1 MITITNYFL
10 QPYMKDL
17 TPLATY
23 RSRFFKYF
31 LQAHHIPV
39 RTDDLIDWEHLGQ
52 EYYTFDVE
60 TDEDWVTARLK
71 ETSLSENPELIV
83 EMGYD
88 RPICKVKTSTFIAHW
103 YDFYRASGYEGISA
117 VSLNLKYLIE
127 LRHDTGLFYSN
138 FKIDPDS

>member
-1 MITITNYFL
+1 MITITNGFL
-10 QPYMKDL
+10 QPYIKDL

-23 RSRFFKYF
+23 RSKFFKYF

-71 ETSLSENPELIV
+71 ETELSEYPELIV
-83 EMGYD
+83 EMGYGK
-88 RPICKVKTSTFIAHW
+88 PICKVKTSTFIAHW
-103 YDFYRASGYEGISA
+103 YDFYGASGYQGISA

>member
-10 QPYMKDL
+10 KPYVKAL

-23 RSRFFKYF
+23 GSRFFRYF
-31 LQAHHIPV
+31 LQAYNIPI
-39 RTDDLIDWEHLGQ
+39 TTEGLIDWKQLGQ

-60 TDEDWVTARLK
+60 TDEDLVTTWLK
-71 ETSLSENPELIV
+71 ETDLLRYPELIV
-83 EMGYD
+83 EVGHGEY
-88 RPICKVKTSTFIAHW
+88 ICKVKTLTFVEHW
-103 YDFYRASGYEGISA
+103 YDFYRASAYEGISV

-138 FKIDPDS
+138 FKIDPES